1 MIVQENYFTTDFCQD
16 YIDIAPKN
24 VGLSWDERAV
34 SLPKDD
40 RVVVMV
46 KDLFKN
52 HNIDLE
58 IDSAQIQTWPTGSKS
73 DLHVHGDGCDW
84 DDGRNNTKFNSMI
97 YLNDDFEG
105 GEFFTENI
113 IIKPR
118 TGTLTLFDGSIVH
131 HGVKPILNGVRYTI
145 ILWWKK

>member
-24 VGLSWDERAV
+24 VSLSWDERAV

-73 DLHVHGDGCDW
+73 DLHVHGEGCDW
-84 DDGRNNTKFNSMI
+84 DDGRDNTKFNSMI

-118 TGTLTLFDGSIVH
+118 TGTLTLFDGSVVY
-131 HGVKPILNGVRYTI
+131 HGVKPVLSGARYTI
-145 ILWWKK
+145 ILWWRK